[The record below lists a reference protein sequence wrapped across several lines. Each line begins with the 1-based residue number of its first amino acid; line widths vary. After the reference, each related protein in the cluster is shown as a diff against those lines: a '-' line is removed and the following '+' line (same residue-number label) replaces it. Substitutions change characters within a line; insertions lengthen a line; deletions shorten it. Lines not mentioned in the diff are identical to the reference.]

1 MANKVIK
8 NIKQNFTRIQPPKAG
23 PPGCH
28 SAKKT
33 CCGDGCSGGS
43 SRGCLSFPGLLL
55 LRLNHQPLEVLLQ
68 VSAGF
73 DGESCAV
80 SVQTFCPLLRN
91 FLLRLSGNQDQVGT
105 VTALLHGL
113 GGISC
118 RRARGRWA
126 GGTSAQ
132 ILEVFVGRG
141 RGHGQGKVRV
151 DRHYFGGKQ
160 KIQICEPMS
169 EWLNLG
175 AKDGL
180 WSQRY
185 AINVK
190 MINYYWG

>member
-1 MANKVIK
+1 MTLWQIIK
-8 NIKQNFTRIQPPKAG
+8 NIKENFTRIQPPKAG

-28 SAKKT
+28 AAKKA
-33 CCGDGCSGGS
+33 CCGDGGSGRS
-43 SRGCLSFPGLLL
+43 SRGCLSFPGLP

-80 SVQTFCPLLRN
+80 SAQTFCPLLRN
-91 FLLRLSGNQDQVGT
+91 FLLRLPGNQDQVDA
-105 VTALLHGL
+105 VAALLHGL

-118 RRARGRWA
+118 WRTRGRWA

-151 DRHYFGGKQ
+151 DRHYFGGK
-160 KIQICEPMS
+160 
-169 EWLNLG
+169 
-175 AKDGL
+175 
-180 WSQRY
+180 
-185 AINVK
+185 
-190 MINYYWG
+190 